1 MNSRRGSD
9 WCAMTQSSRGTRSV
23 VKFRGVVKYRIA
35 GSVLAILLCCS
46 SAIAQDDE
54 PFRLTLM
61 HTNDT
66 HSHHE
71 PQGRTGTGGA
81 ARQATVIKAIRDS
94 VDNSLLLDAGD
105 RFTGTLFHKYYE
117 GVDNIKIMNA
127 LGYDAMA
134 LGNHEFDNGLE
145 VLERFVSGV
154 NFPVLS
160 ANVDFGRLETLAAK
174 IPASTTLEVGGEK
187 IGIIGLVTAETP
199 EITINFTDKDAI
211 TWSDDYAAAVNRE
224 VAILKSDG
232 INKIILVTHIGLGMD
247 KAVAARVTD
256 VDVIVGGHSH
266 TVVSSIFK
274 EGGDTKYPLSVEGA
288 DGKPIYIV
296 QAGDRD
302 RFVGKLDLRFD
313 KDGNVIR
320 ARGDLVRL
328 TRYIEPDPE
337 IQALVG
343 ELAEPINELKNTAV
357 ADSTGTVV
365 TSNQLMSNKSCR
377 GQECLIGNLI
387 ADAIRAETGADI
399 AMQNG
404 GGIRA
409 DIDEGE
415 VTVGEVLTVLP
426 FGNTIATLTL
436 SGADVLASLETGL
449 SRVGG
454 PSGTGR
460 FPQVSGIRFEYDP
473 AKEPGS
479 RVVSASV
486 VNSEGVAEPLDIGK
500 QYTLAT
506 NNFMRTGGDG
516 YHLFNDNAIDPY
528 DYGRPL
534 EEALIDY
541 MIANN
546 PVSVT
551 LDGRIKVVQ

>member
-1 MNSRRGSD
+1 MKADTFNRNVAGKCLSAVNGNRRVVIGVGAGLVAA
-9 WCAMTQSSRGTRSV
+9 AMSLTTV
-23 VKFRGVVKYRIA
+23 F
-35 GSVLAILLCCS
+35 
-46 SAIAQDDE
+46 AQDDE
-54 PFRLTLM
+54 PFKLTLM

-81 ARQATVIKAIRDS
+81 ARQATVIKAIRES
-94 VDNSLLLDAGD
+94 VDNSILLDAGD

-117 GVDNIKIMNA
+117 GVDNIKVMNA

-174 IPASTTLEVGGEK
+174 IPASTTLEVAGEQ

-199 EITINFTDKDAI
+199 DITINFTDKDAI
-211 TWSDDYAAAVNRE
+211 TWSDDYAGAVNRE
-224 VAILKSDG
+224 VTVLRENG
-232 INKIILVTHIGLGMD
+232 VNKIILVTHIGLGMD
-247 KAVAARVTD
+247 KAVAAKVRD

-274 EGGDTKYPLSVEGA
+274 EGGNTKYPLSVNDA
-288 DGKPIYIV
+288 DGKPVYIV

-302 RFVGKLDLRFD
+302 RYVGKLDLRFD
-313 KDGNVIR
+313 KEGKVIR

-328 TRYIEPDPE
+328 TRYIEPDE
-337 IQALVG
+337 EVQALVD
-343 ELAEPINELKNTAV
+343 ELAAPINELKNTAV
-357 ADSTGTVV
+357 TDKAGTVV
-365 TSNQLMSNKSCR
+365 TSTQLMSNKSCR
-377 GQECLIGNLI
+377 ARECLIGSLI
-387 ADAIRAETGADI
+387 ADAIRAETGVDI

-404 GGIRA
+404 GGIRS

-436 SGADVLASLETGL
+436 SGADVLASLESGL

-454 PSGTGR
+454 PGGTGR
-460 FPQVSGIRFEYDP
+460 FPQVSGMRYEYDP
-473 AKEPGS
+473 SKLPGN
-479 RVVSASV
+479 RVVSVSV
-486 VNSEGVAEPLDIGK
+486 LNSDGVAEPLDSNK
-500 QYTLAT
+500 NYTLAT

-516 YHLFNDNAIDPY
+516 YQLFNDNAIDPY

-546 PVSVT
+546 PVTVE
-551 LDGRIKVVQ
+551 LDGRIKRVP

>member
-1 MNSRRGSD
+1 MKPDAVSG
-9 WCAMTQSSRGTRSV
+9 
-23 VKFRGVVKYRIA
+23 KFAVIYSIA
-35 GSVLAILLCCS
+35 GNRGAPAAVMLAVGLL
-46 SAIAQDDE
+46 AATMLYTAALAQDDE
-54 PFRLTLM
+54 PYRLTLM

-81 ARQATVIKAIRDS
+81 ARQATVIKAIRES
-94 VDNSLLLDAGD
+94 VENSILLDAGD

-199 EITINFTDKDAI
+199 EITINFTDKEAI
-211 TWSDDYAAAVNRE
+211 TWSDDYAGAVNRE
-224 VAILKSDG
+224 VAILKESG
-232 INKIILVTHIGLGMD
+232 VNKIILVTHIGLGMD
-247 KAVAARVTD
+247 KAVAAKVTD

-266 TVVSSIFK
+266 TVISSIFK
-274 EGGDTKYPLSVEGA
+274 EGGNTQYPLSVEGA
-288 DGKPIYIV
+288 DGKPVYIV

-302 RFVGKLDLRFD
+302 RYVGKLDLRFD
-313 KDGNVIR
+313 KEGNVIR

-328 TRYIEPDPE
+328 TLYIKPDE
-337 IQALVG
+337 EVQSLVD
-343 ELAEPINELKNTAV
+343 ELAAPINELKNTAV
-357 ADSTGTVV
+357 TDKQGTVV
-365 TSNQLMSNKSCR
+365 TSAQLMSNKSCR
-377 GQECLIGNLI
+377 GQECLIGSLI
-387 ADAIRAETGADI
+387 ADAIRAETGVDI

-404 GGIRA
+404 GGIRS

-415 VTVGEVLTVLP
+415 VTVGEILTVLP

-436 SGADVLASLETGL
+436 SGADVLASLESGL

-454 PSGTGR
+454 PGGTGR
-460 FPQVSGIRFEYDP
+460 FPQVSGIKYEFDP
-473 AKEPGS
+473 SRKPGS
-479 RVVSASV
+479 RVVSVSV
-486 VNSEGVAEPLDIGK
+486 VNSEGVVEPLDSGK
-500 QYTLAT
+500 DYTLAT

-516 YHLFNDNAIDPY
+516 YQLFNDNAIDPY

-546 PVSVT
+546 PVT
-551 LDGRIKVVQ
+551 IELDGRIKRVQ

>member
-9 WCAMTQSSRGTRSV
+9 WCAMTQSSRGTRS
-23 VKFRGVVKYRIA
+23 VVKYRIA

-288 DGKPIYIV
+288 DGKPVYIV

-409 DIDEGE
+409 DIDEGD